1 MGDPAKLGEVAHRDR
16 MGLQAVRQ
24 GLTAFVFAAVL
35 GCVSLGLSACQP
47 SELGETNRTE
57 GAPLGVPARPA
68 PVISRSPWVKLSQP
82 GGFEQRYGE
91 WLVGFEALNRL
102 IAGVNQLPGLQA
114 GVMLE
119 VQSCDRPQIYWDQR
133 ELGQTAAQVDL
144 LPADSH
150 RQRKSQLSNI
160 RLSNIRLSNIRT
172 LKLCYELLSYLEDHF
187 DGQSASPRERQIAV
201 LDSAY
206 VLLVRQLSQMI
217 MADYGFAPTPE
228 ALDELTALLPRVLR
242 QPSPSI
248 LLSGTQWIF
257 NQGHPLA
264 FVAGLAQAS
273 GQPLGLE
280 NYDRLICSAY
290 GVAPALYPDLT
301 EFPEPAR
308 LGDCEQWAIATDPVE
323 RWSKRLQAGS
333 LPALPSGVMLPSEMA
348 SPSP

>member
-1 MGDPAKLGEVAHRDR
+1 MVVGDPEELGEVAHRDR
-16 MGLQAVRQ
+16 RGLQAVRQ
-24 GLTAFVFAAVL
+24 GLTAFAFAVVL
-35 GCVSLGLSACQP
+35 GCVSLGLSACQS

-57 GAPLGVPARPA
+57 GAPLGVPARPVPA
-68 PVISRSPWVKLSQP
+68 ISRSPWVNLSQP
-82 GGFEQRYGE
+82 SGFEQRYGE

-102 IAGVNQLPGLQA
+102 LEGVNQLPGLKA

-119 VQSCDRPQIYWDQR
+119 VQSCDRPHLDWVQR
-133 ELGQTAAQVDL
+133 S
-144 LPADSH
+144 P
-150 RQRKSQLSNI
+150 
-160 RLSNIRLSNIRT
+160 LSNIRT

-206 VLLVRQLSQMI
+206 VLIVRQLSQMI
-217 MADYGFAPTPE
+217 LADYGFAPTPE

-273 GQPLGLE
+273 GQPLGPE

-290 GVAPALYPDLT
+290 GVAPALYPDLKT

-308 LGDCEQWAIATDPVE
+308 LDDCEQWAIATDPVE
-323 RWSKRLQAGS
+323 QWSKRLQAGS
-333 LPALPSGVMLPSEMA
+333 LPVLPSGIVP
-348 SPSP
+348 PIP